1 MYFTRATKTLR
12 SILHKHIILALMKFA
27 KPSVMS
33 PSKPR
38 MSYEPIWILSMLK
51 EKKVYKK
58 VRLRQTLFWHLITS
72 LIVTKKGKMAVT
84 EEEAEVAEDV
94 VVRMIKDG
102 NQIPLSSRIKRELI
116 STFTSVKNML

>member
-1 MYFTRATKTLR
+1 M
-12 SILHKHIILALMKFA
+12 HKHIILALMKFA

-33 PSKPR
+33 PSKLR

-72 LIVTKKGKMAVT
+72 LIVKKKGKMAAT
-84 EEEAEVAEDV
+84 GEEAEVAEDV

-102 NQIPLSSRIKRELI
+102 NQMQLSSRIKRELI